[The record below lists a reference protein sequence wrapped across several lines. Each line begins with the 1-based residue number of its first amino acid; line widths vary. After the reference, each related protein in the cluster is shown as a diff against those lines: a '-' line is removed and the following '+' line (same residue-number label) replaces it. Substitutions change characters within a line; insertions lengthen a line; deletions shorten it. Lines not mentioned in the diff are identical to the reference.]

1 MPKKTKEEPV
11 DMNPAALHRKNLEN
25 IARKL
30 ARGGTLTT
38 RESALLDERAASGGG
53 SGEVRPP
60 SLSKWS
66 VFWRVSRQSV
76 GTWNRKHLAGQMPR
90 CDDVTAMLAW
100 EKMQVRKSPEFAAR
114 CKELRIERG
123 EEVGPP
129 PVDEDWVKFREGQ
142 GATDPKDHK
151 AQINTLEMFRDGY
164 AMKLDDAMKR
174 KDMPEIR
181 RWNELLIETT
191 NSIRQ
196 NKLAAEKLGLD
207 QGDIIS
213 FAEMDRII
221 FAFGYWSMRAVDQ
234 HLDAIAAKLADLS
247 PGFDKRTV
255 RAVLEPELLSKRIL
269 VPFAK
274 ASKPS
279 GVSLPARAVAKLAQ
293 TVGDF
298 LEDGEALLKVEL
310 AKPAGTIP

>member
-1 MPKKTKEEPV
+1 MAPKSKPKAPL
-11 DMNPAALHRKNLEN
+11 DLSPAALRAKNLEN
-25 IARKL
+25 IAKKL
-30 ARGGTLTT
+30 NKGGTLTAA
-38 RESALLDERAASGGG
+38 ESSLLSEQAEAEGAPGKGPIFSAT
-53 SGEVRPP
+53 
-60 SLSKWS
+60 KWAK
-66 VFWRVSRQSV
+66 FWRVSRQTAD
-76 GTWNRKHLAGQMPR
+76 TWKQKAMRKEMPR
-90 CDDVTAMLAW
+90 SDDIPAMLDW
-100 EKMQVRKSPEFAAR
+100 EKTQIKKSPVFAAR
-114 CKELRIERG
+114 CAELRAEG
-123 EEVGPP
+123 EQAASRAAI
-129 PVDEDWVKFREGQ
+129 DEDWVKFREGA
-142 GATDPKDHK
+142 GATSPKDNK

-213 FAEMDRII
+213 FDEMDRII

-269 VPFAK
+269 IPFAK

-279 GVSLPARAVAKLAQ
+279 GVSLPARAVAKLSQ

-298 LEDGEALLKVEL
+298 LEDGEALLKAEL
-310 AKPAGTIP
+310 AKT